1 MNQTTNTNNAFAITF
16 YFFAATKCNSKKIIV
31 LASHRTGLL
40 TCTDT
45 ALNVNCFEQNDCK
58 PGTTRHWTERR
69 KADNSTFAIGGV
81 SVSYTHLR
89 AHETVLDLVCRLL
102 LEKKTQHNEQTK
114 QLTQLTTSLTE
125 ITVHKQNNATQTN

>member
-81 SVSYTHLR
+81 SCSADSLVVAESFVLR
-89 AHETVLDLVCRLL
+89 IKFSGKNPAHRKSAKRYRLF
-102 LEKKTQHNEQTK
+102 
-114 QLTQLTTSLTE
+114 
-125 ITVHKQNNATQTN
+125 